1 MTIKRTVFVSILEV
15 RVSVRVR
22 VRVGF
27 ICLFITFSYFLFAYR
42 KIRNVLTGV
51 LARVVARYIGILVK
65 VTFKIQPL

>member
-1 MTIKRTVFVSILEV
+1 MAIME
-15 RVSVRVR
+15 VRVR
-22 VRVGF
+22 VRVRVREGF
-27 ICLFITFSYFLFAYR
+27 ICSFIIFSYFLFAYR

>member
-1 MTIKRTVFVSILEV
+1 MTIKRTVFVSIMEV
-15 RVSVRVR
+15 RVSVR

-51 LARVVARYIGILVK
+51 LAGVVARYIGILVK
-65 VTFKIQPL
+65 VTFTIQTL

>member
-1 MTIKRTVFVSILEV
+1 MTIKRTVFVSIVEV

>member
-1 MTIKRTVFVSILEV
+1 MAVMEV
-15 RVSVRVR
+15 RVSVR

-27 ICLFITFSYFLFAYR
+27 ICLFIIFSYFLFAYR